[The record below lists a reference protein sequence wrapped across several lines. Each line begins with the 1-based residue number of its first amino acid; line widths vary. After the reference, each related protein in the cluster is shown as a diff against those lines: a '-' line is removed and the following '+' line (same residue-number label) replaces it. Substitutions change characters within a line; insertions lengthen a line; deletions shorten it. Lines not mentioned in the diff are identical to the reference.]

1 MCGVLATTWE
11 LLTSVDPMSYRQRLR
26 QVAGWA
32 RVSADR
38 VEVCADLRGL
48 GAYERHLA
56 LVASMVVGDA
66 HGVEAAMRDPQPSIK
81 AAALGAAAR
90 AGLLGKADLDLSA
103 MERRRI
109 YRLLRRLKASTTADA
124 LIIGVRAEH
133 GDDEAAA
140 VLPACSTAVVR
151 SLLPELEHAAGMGA
165 LMRRHPGLVLERT
178 EARLVVATPEV
189 RDRIWS
195 EMGHAVLD
203 GDPGTVLDLLERYA
217 PPTRLPG
224 GLTAYGVL
232 AAYDPG
238 RVVALLTAPDRAAW
252 VRRTALPPALLRR
265 LAVLP
270 TDRLVPLA
278 RRIRDN
284 ATTFAALLDEV
295 PPSRRGAL
303 YDGALAEVNTATRVP
318 PTEVMEALPAA
329 VRIREATR
337 VLGLPHIR
345 EREELVRYWSSFLAW
360 PDASAALADALR
372 SGDAGERAQAYGMLV
387 HAARRSRDPLVVAE
401 LVDRLGR
408 LRNEQDPVRAAAL
421 SALSSVARLLT
432 VAAAAGLTGLTTD
445 AVEARDGSAVT
456 TSALSALAADTLQH
470 HVDVPELREWALLT
484 IDLVGST
491 AHAPLLRRFDVVL
504 RRGQETM
511 VADRLSGWVRA
522 AMERGRYGPLFAL
535 TAALGKRAWRV
546 PELQELLHRA
556 TGRHSPESVAARAVA
571 LWLDNPRGRGDRVE
585 QLLTADPTTVTIPVV
600 WRAICTSRTDLL
612 DRVLDHPP
620 RGRFVSD
627 HLRWVPGWPV
637 HPERWLPRQHAA
649 YLRLQERVVA
659 DTAAGVQQ
667 RAAAI
672 RAAAPIPALGRDLV
686 LRHVDSPTVVLA
698 EAALGALV
706 WTDTPAEALPLL
718 LERSGDDR
726 ARVALY
732 AAGRAVRFVA
742 PSRLPAALHPVL
754 LDPGAKMTSRKE
766 AARLLVRY
774 GPPQV
779 MRALLDTYTNPQ
791 THRDVRSAIVSA
803 ARQRLDTEAS
813 WTILTTALRGT
824 REECRAVLAASAGD
838 VADRYRARYAALVT
852 EACHAPDREVRRAAF
867 GQLPYWSHWAVD
879 ITGLVVER
887 LTDLGEHPATME
899 IAQLLR
905 ASQGAGLDVAF
916 DRLAQRDAADS
927 QPAGPGADRPAR
939 RRIEALAQGA
949 VTWAHSTPLDTDR
962 SGVVT
967 AAQRLAAQPA
977 FIATA
982 TATLVGL
989 GRLDNLDEIADLC
1002 TGRPALAV
1010 CTAARV
1016 AARLRELPNSI
1027 DATLLRPTILRLA
1040 SRGDLG
1046 GGLFAI
1052 ELTRPGATFGWSAPW
1067 RALLLH
1073 LRHHPDP
1080 DVREEAYTVDMT

>member
-1 MCGVLATTWE
+1 M
-11 LLTSVDPMSYRQRLR
+11 
-26 QVAGWA
+26 
-32 RVSADR
+32 SADR

-66 HGVEAAMRDPQPSIK
+66 HGVEVALRDPQPSIK
-81 AAALGAAAR
+81 VAALGAAAR
-90 AGLLGKADLDLSA
+90 AGRLSGVDLDLSA

-109 YRLLRRLKASTTADA
+109 YRLLRRLKAPATADA
-124 LIIGVRAEH
+124 LITRVRAEY

-140 VLPACSTAVVR
+140 VLPACSAPVVR
-151 SLLPELEHAAGMGA
+151 SLLPELEHAADIGA
-165 LMRRHPGLVLERT
+165 LMRRHPGLVLERA
-178 EARLVVATPEV
+178 EARLAAATPEV
-189 RDRIWS
+189 RDRIWD
-195 EMGHAVLD
+195 EVGHAVLD
-203 GDPGTVLDLLERYA
+203 GDPATVLDLLERYA

-224 GLTAYGVL
+224 GLTAYGLL
-232 AAYDPG
+232 AAHDPG
-238 RVVALLTAPDRAAW
+238 RVATLLTAPDRAAW
-252 VRRTALPPALLRR
+252 VGRATLPPALLRR

-278 RRIRDN
+278 RRVRDN
-284 ATTFAALLDEV
+284 ATMFAALLDEV
-295 PPSRRGAL
+295 PPARRGAL

-329 VRIREATR
+329 VRIREANR
-337 VLGLPHIR
+337 VLGLPNIR
-345 EREELVRYWSSFLAW
+345 EREDSVRYWSSFLSW
-360 PDASAALADALR
+360 PEASAEMADALR
-372 SGDAGERAQAYGMLV
+372 SGDAGERAQAYGLLV
-387 HAARRSRDPLVVAE
+387 DAARRSRDPQVVAE

-408 LRNEQDPVRAAAL
+408 LRNEQDPVRSAAL
-421 SALSSVARLLT
+421 TALSSVARLLT
-432 VAAAAGLTGLTTD
+432 AAAAAGLTRLTTD

-491 AHAPLLRRFDVVL
+491 ARAPVLRRFDVVL
-504 RRGQETM
+504 RRGQEVM
-511 VADRLSGWVRA
+511 VADRLSNWVED

-546 PELQELLHRA
+546 PALQELLHRA
-556 TGRHSPESVAARAVA
+556 TGRQSPEPVAVRAVE
-571 LWLDNPRGRGDRVE
+571 LWLDNPRGRDDRLE
-585 QLLTADPTTVTIPVV
+585 QVITADPTTVTIPVV
-600 WRAICTSRTDLL
+600 WRATCTSRTDLL

-620 RGRFVSD
+620 RGRFVSG

-649 YLRLQERVVA
+649 YMRLQERVVA
-659 DTAAGVQQ
+659 DTAAGVRQQ
-667 RAAAI
+667 AAAI
-672 RAAAPIPALGRDLV
+672 RASAPIPALGRELA
-686 LRHVDSPTVVLA
+686 LRYVDSPTVVLA

-706 WTDTPAEALPLL
+706 WTDRPAEALPLL
-718 LERSGDDR
+718 LDRSGDDR

-754 LDPGAKMTSRKE
+754 LNPVAKVTSRKE

-791 THRDVRSAIVSA
+791 THRDIRAAIVSA
-803 ARQRLDTEAS
+803 ARQRLDAEAS
-813 WTILTTALRGT
+813 WTILKTALRGS
-824 REECRAVLAASAGD
+824 REERRAVLAASVSE
-838 VADRYRARYAALVT
+838 VADRYRARYAALIT
-852 EACHAPDREVRRAAF
+852 EACHSADREVRRAAF
-867 GQLPYWSHWAVD
+867 QQLPYWSHWACD
-879 ITGLVVER
+879 ITELVVER
-887 LTDLGEHPATME
+887 LTDLGEHPATIE

-905 ASQGAGLDVAF
+905 ALRGAGLDVAF
-916 DRLAQRDAADS
+916 DRLAQRDAVDS
-927 QPAGPGADRPAR
+927 QPAGPGTDRPAR

-949 VTWAHSTPLDTDR
+949 VIWARSTPLDTSR
-962 SGVVT
+962 SPVVT
-967 AAQRLAAQPA
+967 AAQQLAAQPA
-977 FIATA
+977 FTATA
-982 TATLVGL
+982 TAMLVGQ

-1002 TGRPALAV
+1002 AGRPALAV
-1010 CTAARV
+1010 RTAARI

-1027 DATLLRPTILRLA
+1027 DATVLRPTILRLA
-1040 SRGDLG
+1040 DRGDLS

-1052 ELTRPGATFGWSAPW
+1052 ELTRPGATFGWSTPW
-1067 RALLLH
+1067 RDLLLH

-1080 DVREEAYTVDMT
+1080 DVRNEAYTVDMT

>member
-1 MCGVLATTWE
+1 MCAVLASTRE
-11 LLTSVDPMSYRQRLR
+11 LLTSLDSLPYRQRLR
-26 QVAGWA
+26 HVAGWA
-32 RVSADR
+32 RESADR
-38 VEVCADLRGL
+38 AEVCADLRGL

-56 LVASMVVGDA
+56 LVASMVVRDA
-66 HGVEAAMRDPQPSIK
+66 HGVEAALQDPQPSIK
-81 AAALGAAAR
+81 AVALGAAAR
-90 AGLLGKADLDLSA
+90 AGLLRGAEVDLSA
-103 MERRRI
+103 VERRRI
-109 YRLLRRLKASTTADA
+109 YRLLRRLKASATADA
-124 LIIGVRAEH
+124 LVAGVRAEY

-140 VLPACSTAVVR
+140 VLPACSAPVVR
-151 SLLPELEHAAGMGA
+151 SLLPELEHAADIGA
-165 LMRRHPGLVLERT
+165 LMRRHPGLVLERV
-178 EARLVVATPEV
+178 EARLAAATPEV
-189 RDRIWS
+189 RDRIWN
-195 EMGHAVLD
+195 EVGHALLD
-203 GDPGTVLDLLERYA
+203 GDPATVLGLLERHA

-224 GLTAYGVL
+224 GLTAYGLL
-232 AAYDPG
+232 AAHDPG

-252 VRRTALPPALLRR
+252 VGRAGLPPAVLRR

-278 RRIRDN
+278 CLVRDN
-284 ATTFAALLDEV
+284 ATTFAALLDEL
-295 PPSRRGAL
+295 PPARRGEL

-318 PTEVMEALPAA
+318 ATEVMEALPAA

-337 VLGLPHIR
+337 LLGLPEIR
-345 EREELVRYWSSFLAW
+345 EREDMVRYWSSFLAW

-387 HAARRSRDPLVVAE
+387 HAARRSRDPQVVAE

-408 LRNEQDPVRAAAL
+408 LHNEQDPVRSAAL

-432 VAAAAGLTGLTTD
+432 PAAAAGLTRLTTD

-470 HVDVPELREWALLT
+470 HVEVPELREWALLT

-491 AHAPLLRRFDVVL
+491 AQVPVLRRFDVVL
-504 RRGQETM
+504 RCGQETM
-511 VADRLSGWVRA
+511 VADRLSGWVTA

-535 TAALGKRAWRV
+535 TGALGKRAWRV

-556 TGRHSPESVAARAVA
+556 TGRHSPESVAARAVE
-571 LWLDNPRGRGDRVE
+571 LWLDNPRGRSDRVE
-585 QLLTADPTTVTIPVV
+585 QLLTADPTTVTIPAV
-600 WRAICTSRTDLL
+600 WRTICTTRTDLP

-649 YLRLQERVVA
+649 YIGLQERVVA
-659 DTAAGVQQ
+659 DTAAGVRQ

-672 RAAAPIPALGRDLV
+672 RAAAPIPALGREPV
-686 LRHVDSPTVVLA
+686 LRYIDSPTVVLA

-706 WTDTPAEALPLL
+706 WTDRPAEALPLL
-718 LERSGDDR
+718 LQHAGDDR

-742 PSRLPAALHPVL
+742 PSRLPAALRPVL
-754 LDPGAKMTSRKE
+754 LDPGTKVTSRKE
-766 AARLLVRY
+766 AARLLARY

-779 MRALLDTYTNPQ
+779 MGMLLDTYTNPQ
-791 THRDVRSAIVSA
+791 THRDVRAAIVSA

-813 WTILTTALRGT
+813 WTILDTALRGS
-824 REECRAVLAASAGD
+824 REECRAVLAASASD
-838 VADRYRARYAALVT
+838 VADRHRARYAALIT
-852 EACHAPDREVRRAAF
+852 EACRAIDREVRRAAF
-867 GQLPYWSHWAVD
+867 QQLPYWSHWAGD
-879 ITGLVVER
+879 ITELVVER
-887 LTDLGEHPATME
+887 LTDLGEHRATIE

-905 ASQGAGLDVAF
+905 ALHGAGLDVAF
-916 DRLAQRDAADS
+916 DRLTQRDAADS

-939 RRIEALAQGA
+939 RRIETLAQAA
-949 VTWAHSTPLDTDR
+949 VTWARSTPLDTNR
-962 SGVVT
+962 SAMVT
-967 AAQRLAAQPA
+967 AARQLATQPA
-977 FIATA
+977 FTGTA
-982 TATLVGL
+982 TAMLVGL
-989 GRLDNLDEIADLC
+989 GRLDNLDQIADLC
-1002 TGRPALAV
+1002 AGRPALAV
-1010 CTAARV
+1010 RTAARV
-1016 AARLRELPNSI
+1016 AARLRELPNSM
-1027 DATLLRPTILRLA
+1027 DAAVLRPAILRLA
-1040 SRGDLG
+1040 GRGDLA

-1052 ELTRPGATFGWSAPW
+1052 ELTRPGATFGWSAAW
-1067 RALLLH
+1067 RDLLLD